1 MQKISKDGKWSNG
14 LLIHVLCCSVA
25 LVAKRP
31 QQKFLYSPNKPRF
44 CLTVT
49 YCMAFN
55 EFVACLSDSSDS
67 GEDETGRSGPQSDV
81 VCATLGTT
89 LLLAVAWVVLQ
100 ILLLIGCCLTLG
112 RRERRR
118 SDRVR
123 LETDFQPK
131 HVTWGD
137 VNQG

>member
-1 MQKISKDGKWSNG
+1 MMWRLEQEGPYIRFFISQANQGFALLKVYGAKSVWNVKIQAY
-14 LLIHVLCCSVA
+14 VVCS
-25 LVAKRP
+25 
-31 QQKFLYSPNKPRF
+31 
-44 CLTVT
+44 
-49 YCMAFN
+49 
-55 EFVACLSDSSDS
+55 SDSSDS
-67 GEDETGRSGPQSDV
+67 GQDETGRSGPQSDL

-89 LLLAVAWVVLQ
+89 LLLAVAWVALQ
-100 ILLLIGCCLTLG
+100 IFMLIGCCLTLG

-137 VNQG
+137 VNQGWDQQL